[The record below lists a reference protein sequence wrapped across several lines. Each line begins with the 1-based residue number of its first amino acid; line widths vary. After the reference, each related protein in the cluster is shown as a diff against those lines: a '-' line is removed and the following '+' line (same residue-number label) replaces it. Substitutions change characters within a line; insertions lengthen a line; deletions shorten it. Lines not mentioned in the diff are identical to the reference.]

1 MEPNKEKAVVLFIAT
16 NSQSGPKN
24 RPQQRHQIRHLQWKH
39 LSCTVQSRN
48 VIIGDL
54 VGVT

>member
-1 MEPNKEKAVVLFIAT
+1 MEPNKEKAVVLFITT

-39 LSCTVQSRN
+39 LSRTVQSQN

>member
-24 RPQQRHQIRHLQWKH
+24 RSQQRRQIRHLQWKH
-39 LSCTVQSRN
+39 LSRIVQSRN